1 MTIRAAIFDFGGV
14 FVDSPFDAAVTAAA
28 SLDVDPALMLEIV
41 FGSYELD
48 TDHAWHRLER
58 GEIPLEEARALIM
71 QASTAQGGPLLD
83 PFELLMALGGGGVRE
98 EMVDFVRA
106 ARSAGL
112 ATSILTNNAQ
122 EFADFWRPM
131 LPLDELFDDVVD
143 SSFVGLR
150 KPDPRIFELSL
161 KRLGVSASEAVFIDD
176 APGNVA
182 AASQLGIASVLIG
195 TKRTDMPRAI
205 DELHQLTGVPKS

>member
-1 MTIRAAIFDFGGV
+1 MTVRAVIFDFGGV

-28 SLDVDPALMLEIV
+28 SLDVDPAAMLEIV

-58 GEIPLEEARALIM
+58 GEIPLTEARDLIM
-71 QASTAQGGPLLD
+71 AASTAEGGPLLD

-106 ARSAGL
+106 ARTAGL

-122 EFADFWRPM
+122 EFADFWKPL

-150 KPDPRIFELSL
+150 KPDARIYELAL
-161 KRLGVSASEAVFIDD
+161 ERLGVSAAEAVFIDD

-182 AASQLGIASVLIG
+182 AARQLGMSAVLIG
-195 TKRTDMPRAI
+195 TKRSDQPRAI
-205 DELHQLTGVPKS
+205 EELHQLTGVPR

>member
-1 MTIRAAIFDFGGV
+1 MSIRAVIFDFGGV
-14 FVDSPFDAAVTAAA
+14 FVDSPFDAAITAAA
-28 SLDVDPALMLEIV
+28 NLDVDPAVMLEIV

-58 GEIPLEEARALIM
+58 GELPLADARELIM
-71 QASTAQGGPLLD
+71 AASTAEGGPLLD

-112 ATSILTNNAQ
+112 LTSILTNNAQ

-131 LPLDELFDDVVD
+131 LPLDELFEDVVD

-150 KPDPRIFELSL
+150 KPDPRIFELAL
-161 KRLGVSASEAVFIDD
+161 ERLGVAASEAVFIDD

-195 TKRTDMPRAI
+195 TKRSDMPRAI
-205 DELHQLTGVPKS
+205 DELHEVTGVPR

>member
-1 MTIRAAIFDFGGV
+1 VTIRAAIFDFGGV

-28 SLDVDPALMLEIV
+28 SLDVDPAVMLEIV

-48 TDHAWHRLER
+48 TDHPWHRLER
-58 GEIPLEEARALIM
+58 GEIPLEDARSMIM

-98 EMVDFVRA
+98 QMVDFVRA

-112 ATSILTNNAQ
+112 ATSILTNNAR

-143 SSFVGLR
+143 SSFVGFR
-150 KPDPRIFELSL
+150 KPDPRIFELAL
-161 KRLGVSASEAVFIDD
+161 ERLGVVAAEAVFIDD

-205 DELHQLTGVPKS
+205 DELHQLTGVPR